1 MGISQDFRNLT
12 SNIAK
17 VIGSNENNRIIP
29 KNKYTGV
36 MTITKKSLKVGKI
49 RNAEYY
55 DMVEVFDKLYA
66 DSINNQKF
74 YALMKIIESEDNIKL
89 AYRNM
94 RKNDGGKTPG
104 VDGLTIKDINKI
116 DEEQF
121 VKIVQNKLRNYN
133 PKRVKRVEIPKA
145 NGKTRPLGIP
155 TIWDRIVQQ
164 CFLQVLE
171 PICKAKFFERSNGFR
186 PNRSVENA
194 MAQCYKMMQMYKL
207 HYVVDIDIKGFFDN
221 VDHGKL
227 LKQMWTMGIRD
238 KRVLSIISKMLKAEV
253 QMPNGT
259 VEGNDKGTPQGGILS
274 PLLSNIVLNELD
286 WWVANQWELFPAH
299 DFLEKERPDGK
310 GTNRA
315 VKYRKLEKS
324 NLKKCFIVRYA
335 DDFKIF
341 CDDYDSA
348 KRVFYGVKDFLNKR
362 LNLEIS
368 EEKSK
373 ITNLRKEYSE
383 FLGIKFKLYQ
393 KGNKW
398 AVISHMCDKAYDRTR
413 KDLKEALDVIKHTE
427 GSANTGRA
435 INAYNAKVIGIHQ
448 YFSMATMITED
459 LGKIAYEIQ
468 HKCKSRKLER
478 RIKKTGQHIS
488 AYIKQ
493 EYGTSS
499 QLRFINGM
507 ALVPI
512 GYCKHKNPM
521 YKRKKVNK
529 YTPEG
534 RELIHK
540 KLSIDTSMIQY
551 MLNYPVMDRSIEY
564 NDNRISLYVGQK
576 GKCSVT
582 GEELTIENMHCHHKL
597 PLSMGGTDEYK
608 NLTLIT
614 EQVHKLIHAKEN
626 QTILELLTNLHL
638 DKKMKEKVNKL
649 RKQCENTEITWE
661 SYIF

>member
-1 MGISQDFRNLT
+1 
-12 SNIAK
+12 
-17 VIGSNENNRIIP
+17 
-29 KNKYTGV
+29 
-36 MTITKKSLKVGKI
+36 
-49 RNAEYY
+49 
-55 DMVEVFDKLYA
+55 
-66 DSINNQKF
+66 
-74 YALMKIIESEDNIKL
+74 
-89 AYRNM
+89 
-94 RKNDGGKTPG
+94 
-104 VDGLTIKDINKI
+104 
-116 DEEQF
+116 
-121 VKIVQNKLRNYN
+121 
-133 PKRVKRVEIPKA
+133 
-145 NGKTRPLGIP
+145 
-155 TIWDRIVQQ
+155 
-164 CFLQVLE
+164 
-171 PICKAKFFERSNGFR
+171 
-186 PNRSVENA
+186 
-194 MAQCYKMMQMYKL
+194 
-207 HYVVDIDIKGFFDN
+207 
-221 VDHGKL
+221 
-227 LKQMWTMGIRD
+227 
-238 KRVLSIISKMLKAEV
+238 
-253 QMPNGT
+253 
-259 VEGNDKGTPQGGILS
+259 
-274 PLLSNIVLNELD
+274 
-286 WWVANQWELFPAH
+286 
-299 DFLEKERPDGK
+299 
-310 GTNRA
+310 
-315 VKYRKLEKS
+315 
-324 NLKKCFIVRYA
+324 
-335 DDFKIF
+335 
-341 CDDYDSA
+341 
-348 KRVFYGVKDFLNKR
+348 
-362 LNLEIS
+362 
-368 EEKSK
+368 
-373 ITNLRKEYSE
+373 
-383 FLGIKFKLYQ
+383 
-393 KGNKW
+393 
-398 AVISHMCDKAYDRTR
+398 
-413 KDLKEALDVIKHTE
+413 
-427 GSANTGRA
+427 
-435 INAYNAKVIGIHQ
+435 
-448 YFSMATMITED
+448 MITED

-638 DKKMKEKVNKL
+638 DKKMKEKVNEL